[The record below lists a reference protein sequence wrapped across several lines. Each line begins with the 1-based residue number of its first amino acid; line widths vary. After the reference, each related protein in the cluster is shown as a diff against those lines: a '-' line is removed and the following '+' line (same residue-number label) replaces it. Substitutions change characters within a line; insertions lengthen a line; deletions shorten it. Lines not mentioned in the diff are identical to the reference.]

1 MINHRPRRRAACSIT
16 ASLKIFMIME
26 THFWK
31 LRGSTMVGA
40 GGHLI
45 MIFAGCVSGPD
56 FFDAQYIGTPLAPF
70 ALLAPLAEAGAC

>member
-40 GGHLI
+40 G
-45 MIFAGCVSGPD
+45 A
-56 FFDAQYIGTPLAPF
+56 T
-70 ALLAPLAEAGAC
+70 